1 MEGILLGYFGA
12 NGNPTHVLVV
22 NLDYTREVT
31 TTVVGPGRME
41 VFDARER
48 KWQKASNRSRVGR
61 EPSRRAKVSLMPG
74 GGKLLRL
81 RGRK

>member
-1 MEGILLGYFGA
+1 MGYFGA

-22 NLDYTREVT
+22 NLDSTREVT